1 MNDRGS
7 GCGGI
12 IVMAAIAFFV
22 WKWIDGGGRWTG
34 WVYPN
39 ASDLTQEV
47 RLGEFESFEECQIGA
62 INALRSMRAT
72 DGDYEC
78 GRRCRYDASIGI
90 NVCKETRK

>member
-1 MNDRGS
+1 MNDKGS
-7 GCGGI
+7 GCGGV
-12 IVMAAIAFFV
+12 IVMAVIAFFA

-34 WVYPN
+34 WIYPT

-47 RLGEFESFEECQIGA
+47 RLGAFKSFEECQAGA

-78 GRRCRYDASIGI
+78 GRRCRSDASVGL
-90 NVCKETRK
+90 NVCKEMQT